1 MLDIDE
7 FKKINDVYGHQA
19 GDQVIARCARLLTEF
34 SRKSDT
40 VAHYGGEEFITLV
53 PRTSLSEVQSL
64 AQRIKQEVSN
74 TSIVL
79 KDDSVVTF
87 SISISI
93 GIGIGIG
100 IAQIEK
106 TQDHNIQDII
116 QRTDQAL
123 YKAKQQGRDQI
134 ITHA

>member
-40 VAHYGGEEFITLV
+40 VAHYGGEEFIILV

-87 SISISI
+87 SISI
-93 GIGIGIG
+93 GIGIG

-123 YKAKQQGRDQI
+123 YKTKQQGRDQI

>member
-40 VAHYGGEEFITLV
+40 VAHYGSEEFITLV

-87 SISISI
+87 SISI
-93 GIGIGIG
+93 GIGIG

>member
-93 GIGIGIG
+93 GIGI
-100 IAQIEK
+100 AQIEK

>member
-87 SISISI
+87 SISI
-93 GIGIGIG
+93 GIG

>member
-87 SISISI
+87 SISI
-93 GIGIGIG
+93 GIGIG

>member
-93 GIGIGIG
+93 GIGIGI
-100 IAQIEK
+100 AQIEK

>member
-87 SISISI
+87 SISI
-93 GIGIGIG
+93 GIG

-116 QRTDQAL
+116 QRSDQAL

>member
-87 SISISI
+87 SISI